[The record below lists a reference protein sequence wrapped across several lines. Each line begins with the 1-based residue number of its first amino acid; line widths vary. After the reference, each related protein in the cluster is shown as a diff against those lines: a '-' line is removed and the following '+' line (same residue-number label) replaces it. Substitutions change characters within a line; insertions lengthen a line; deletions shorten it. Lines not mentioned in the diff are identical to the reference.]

1 MKCSLQIFFMVSYGS
16 FEYSENIL
24 IVSPRFIFPLMQ
36 SLTAVS
42 INILLAISILLQQR
56 FKYFYP
62 FLQISF
68 KFRGTFGC
76 LLAPTYAFRI
86 SYWNVR
92 RHSSSLFV
100 AYLSVAYTTTE
111 LHPRNATLSTNVL
124 FCPVRHIKAESVVP
138 VRIRHVVPEIRVG
151 ESGIRPVPEIA
162 APVCG
167 KSYFKITSVYY
178 LEGQPPL
185 LLAQN
190 SPLKG
195 SELNAESAVPARI
208 RHADP
213 EIREGESGTRPA
225 PESAAP

>member
-1 MKCSLQIFFMVSYGS
+1 M
-16 FEYSENIL
+16 
-24 IVSPRFIFPLMQ
+24 
-36 SLTAVS
+36 
-42 INILLAISILLQQR
+42 
-56 FKYFYP
+56 
-62 FLQISF
+62 QISF

-76 LLAPTYAFRI
+76 LLAPTYVFHI
-86 SYWNVR
+86 SYRNVR
-92 RHSSSLFV
+92 RHSDSLFV

-138 VRIRHVVPEIRVG
+138 VRVSHVVPEIRVG

-162 APVCG
+162 APVCD
-167 KSYFKITSVYY
+167 KSYFKIISVCY

-195 SELNAESAVPARI
+195 SELNAESGEPVRVSHDA
-208 RHADP
+208 P
-213 EIREGESGTRPA
+213 EKRAGESGIRPA
-225 PESAAP
+225 PEKAAP

>member
-1 MKCSLQIFFMVSYGS
+1 MGYQ
-16 FEYSENIL
+16 
-24 IVSPRFIFPLMQ
+24 
-36 SLTAVS
+36 
-42 INILLAISILLQQR
+42 
-56 FKYFYP
+56 
-62 FLQISF
+62 
-68 KFRGTFGC
+68 
-76 LLAPTYAFRI
+76 
-86 SYWNVR
+86 NVR

-100 AYLSVAYTTTE
+100 AYLSAAYTTTE

-162 APVCG
+162 APVCD
-167 KSYFKITSVYY
+167 KSYFKIISIYY

-195 SELNAESAVPARI
+195 SELNAESAAPARI
-208 RHADP
+208 RHAVP
-213 EIREGESGTRPA
+213 EKREGEPGTRPA
-225 PESAAP
+225 PEIAAPQRFAPTCSITTIILSVANTD

>member
-1 MKCSLQIFFMVSYGS
+1 M
-16 FEYSENIL
+16 
-24 IVSPRFIFPLMQ
+24 
-36 SLTAVS
+36 
-42 INILLAISILLQQR
+42 
-56 FKYFYP
+56 
-62 FLQISF
+62 SF

-100 AYLSVAYTTTE
+100 TYLSVAYTTTE

-162 APVCG
+162 APPVWQVL
-167 KSYFKITSVYY
+167 YFFI
-178 LEGQPPL
+178 
-185 LLAQN
+185 A
-190 SPLKG
+190 
-195 SELNAESAVPARI
+195 I
-208 RHADP
+208 FCFC
-213 EIREGESGTRPA
+213 
-225 PESAAP
+225 